1 MAGSSQNA
9 ANVGRFCFLCP
20 CIVKRIRAFQTL
32 RQLIGAGGASSP
44 LAWMGSN
51 MSRRKSRNTTPRP
64 VIDRLMDVRM
74 ISVTCGCAI
83 IANMLIP
90 SMGSTAVGAVLG
102 AAYAFHVLKSR
113 DL

>member
-1 MAGSSQNA
+1 
-9 ANVGRFCFLCP
+9 
-20 CIVKRIRAFQTL
+20 
-32 RQLIGAGGASSP
+32 
-44 LAWMGSN
+44 
-51 MSRRKSRNTTPRP
+51 MSRRESRNTTPRP

-83 IANMLIP
+83 IANMIIP
-90 SMGSTAVGAVLG
+90 SMGSTAVGAVIG